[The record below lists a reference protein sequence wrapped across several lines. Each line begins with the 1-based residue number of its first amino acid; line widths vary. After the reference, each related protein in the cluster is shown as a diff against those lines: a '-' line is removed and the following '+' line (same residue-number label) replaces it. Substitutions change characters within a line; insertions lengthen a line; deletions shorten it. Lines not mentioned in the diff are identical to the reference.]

1 MDCTALSS
9 YNQGGLLAYLS
20 PHALAKSTKNLAR
33 FVSMNIF
40 GPPIKSF
47 SLHFVTICI
56 QNGL

>member
-9 YNQGGLLAYLS
+9 YNQGGLLA